1 MVKTGYVTMCI
12 DIEALPMNVKSL
24 GPQSFGSTP
33 VLLLELIEPIRNDN
47 VSFCE
52 HCVVM
57 GSICV
62 NIEKSIN
69 FSEKVGSTN
78 VLLSSLFLL
87 TSTNVSSLVQMYY

>member
-1 MVKTGYVTMCI
+1 
-12 DIEALPMNVKSL
+12 MNVRSSD
-24 GPQSFGSTP
+24 PPSSGSTP
-33 VLLLELIEPIRNDN
+33 VLLLDLLLLELIGPIRNDN

-57 GSICV
+57 GSIRV
-62 NIEKSIN
+62 NIEKSII
-69 FSEKVGSTN
+69 FSEKIGSTN

>member
-1 MVKTGYVTMCI
+1 
-12 DIEALPMNVKSL
+12 MNVRSSGL
-24 GPQSFGSTP
+24 QFGSTP
-33 VLLLELIEPIRNDN
+33 VLLLDLIEPIRSDN

-69 FSEKVGSTN
+69 FSEKIGSTN

-87 TSTNVSSLVQMYY
+87 TSTNVSSLVQMYYCIFVLSSFYS